1 MKKACPQLLWV
12 MLFFRNKLCNIFLA
26 PFLPNIHQ
34 MDLLADSFLTYWT
47 NFKTFPILQNNLGFS
62 TKIFKHNNFCRF
74 PPFIVGFHPHTFFE
88 SMI

>member
-1 MKKACPQLLWV
+1 MRFLKLKVMKKIQLNKTHFFLLIGQTVKNCPIQ
-12 MLFFRNKLCNIFLA
+12 
-26 PFLPNIHQ
+26 
-34 MDLLADSFLTYWT
+34 
-47 NFKTFPILQNNLGFS
+47 QNNLGFS